1 MMPTPAVKLDPTFY
15 AGVCLGQALA
25 AQDPADTC
33 AACGEK
39 LMDTEGRDASW
50 QAWGAFWEISAVSH
64 VELLCGACGEY
75 LEQFFND

>member
-1 MMPTPAVKLDPTFY
+1 MPTPAVKLDQTFC
-15 AGVCLGQALA
+15 AGVPLGQALA
-25 AQDPADTC
+25 AQAPADAC

-39 LMDTEGRDASW
+39 LIETEGRDASW
-50 QAWGAFWEISAVSH
+50 QASVAFWEISAVSH